1 MTEQLFLKQ
10 FNQLPENMKEELLA
24 FLEKLLAKNK
34 NEIVNH
40 SEQGKPDGGVPP
52 GSSKPLPIVKIERSG
67 KPVALKFG
75 SGKHLVE
82 FLTDD
87 FNAPLDDFKEYM

>member
-10 FNQLPENMKEELLA
+10 FSQLPESMKEELLI
-24 FLEKLLAKNK
+24 FFEKLVAKNK
-34 NEIVNH
+34 KGIVNH
-40 SEQGKPDGGVPP
+40 SEQNKSDEDVPP
-52 GSSKPLPIVKIERSG
+52 GSSRSLPIVKIERSG

-75 SGKHLVE
+75 SGKHLVK
-82 FLTDD
+82 FIADD